1 MTNEFVLFIDQLSH
15 LCRKEVTKPRGYFC
29 SIQKNLLSAPMII
42 TFVAILPKTYNP
54 SYNWQSQVQD
64 KVETKELSSDSLI
77 IVAALLSAGSH
88 GHDL

>member
-1 MTNEFVLFIDQLSH
+1 LQ
-15 LCRKEVTKPRGYFC
+15 KRGYKAKGLLLQHPEKSLVCTHDHHFC
-29 SIQKNLLSAPMII
+29 CYLA
-42 TFVAILPKTYNP
+42 KTYNP